1 MILFEILRQPFNKL
15 FKMYENQRQC
25 DFRYLHYTV
34 AVAIFEPFFSKCN
47 SAIYIWHDVKNV
59 LYNHKNTEKS
69 TYHYEEKNTKAV
81 FVVLKD
87 IPMFIQNVAKLKIT
101 GF

>member
-1 MILFEILRQPFNKL
+1 MILFKILRQPFNKL

-34 AVAIFEPFFSKCN
+34 AVTIFEPFFSKCN

-81 FVVLKD
+81 FVV
-87 IPMFIQNVAKLKIT
+87 
-101 GF
+101 

>member
-34 AVAIFEPFFSKCN
+34 AVTIFEPFFSKCN
-47 SAIYIWHDVKNV
+47 SAIYIWHDIPI
-59 LYNHKNTEKS
+59 
-69 TYHYEEKNTKAV
+69 
-81 FVVLKD
+81 LKKVH
-87 IPMFIQNVAKLKIT
+87 IIMRKKTQKQFLLCKKIFLCSYRMWQN
-101 GF
+101 